1 MPMKKMAMVVAI
13 SIACFCCNVASAK
26 DENYSIS
33 SLVQLTA
40 DKAQEHTVPTSLALA
55 VVTYESSWNARVLS
69 QGNYGLGQI
78 RCGTAKGIGLKGKCA
93 SLLTPEVN
101 LEYSM
106 IYLRMALDE
115 ADNDWCTALTLYN
128 RGLNAVVPK
137 KPTRYCRDIMKLA
150 TGISSSGVL
159 IFDRQTYTIH
169 ASSINFV
176 RYAVAR

>member
-1 MPMKKMAMVVAI
+1 MKKMAMVVAI

-55 VVTYESSWNARVLS
+55 VVTYESSWNARALS

-106 IYLRMALDE
+106 IYLRMALDK
-115 ADNDWCTALTLYN
+115 ANNDWCTALTLYN

-137 KPTRYCRDIMKLA
+137 KPTRYCRDIMKLTNSISN
-150 TGISSSGVL
+150 TGAL
-159 IFDRQTYTIH
+159 IFDRQTYSLP
-169 ASSINFV
+169 ANSINLM
-176 RYAVAR
+176 RYMSVK